1 MPKLKSKKTAKKRFK
16 LTKKGKVKYY
26 HAFHSH
32 LAGSKNA
39 KRKRRLRKPDYL
51 KGSDEKRIRR
61 LIDV

>member
-26 HAFHSH
+26 KAFHSH

-39 KRKRRLRKPDYL
+39 KRKRRLRKHGYL
-51 KGSDEKRIRR
+51 GGEDAKRIKR